1 MSSSY
6 LHELG
11 RLLGGDSS
19 GDVFVG
25 RGAPGAAETYTVVPN
40 AGSPRL
46 LVPHGDRRAA
56 SAAISHTSAPRSAK
70 DRLRQRVLS
79 GVFATGVGGLVF
91 RDQVAVR
98 RGGTL
103 AEHLSEVVGTP
114 VRMSVRFGP
123 PRANRKPV
131 LQLIDAQAHT
141 VAYAKVGVNELTTR
155 LIRDEHAALAA
166 LSGRDLAPARIPE
179 LLHFGTWG
187 DAQLLV
193 MKALPVWGRG
203 AGAQLDPAEGTVAAM
218 RSLARV
224 HGVTTG
230 RFGGGSYAA
239 RLAAQVDAL
248 GERPAAHLMRAV
260 LAACAGAEL
269 SYGCWHGDW
278 NGGNMSI
285 RGGEVLLWD
294 FERFTADVPVGYD
307 VLHFELHEAVT
318 VHGAV
323 PAVAAADVAARAGAL
338 LAPFGVDAD
347 VAPAVAALY
356 FTEIGSRY
364 LGDRQDGFGT
374 PMGRVDEWIRPAL
387 AGLGED
393 WAALAGQSQVGEE
406 NDGD

>member
-1 MSSSY
+1 MSEY

-11 RLLGGDSS
+11 RLLGGDGAS
-19 GDVFVG
+19 GEVFVG

-131 LQLIDAQAHT
+131 LQLIDANAHT

-155 LIRDEHAALAA
+155 LIRAEHAALADLA
-166 LSGRDLAPARIPE
+166 DRDLAPARIPE
-179 LLHFGTWG
+179 LLHFGPWG
-187 DAQLLV
+187 DATLLV
-193 MKALPVWGRG
+193 MKALPVWHTEG
-203 AGAQLDPAEGTVAAM
+203 ARLDPAEATVAAM
-218 RSLARV
+218 HALARV
-224 HGVTTG
+224 RGVDAA
-230 RFGGGSYAA
+230 RFGGSSYAG

-269 SYGCWHGDW
+269 AYGCWHGDW

-323 PAVAAADVAARAGAL
+323 PAVAGAEVAARAAEL

-347 VAPAVAALY
+347 VAPMVAALY

-387 AGLGED
+387 AGLGRD
-393 WAALAGQSQVGEE
+393 WAALAGKSPVGEE
-406 NDGD
+406 NDGE